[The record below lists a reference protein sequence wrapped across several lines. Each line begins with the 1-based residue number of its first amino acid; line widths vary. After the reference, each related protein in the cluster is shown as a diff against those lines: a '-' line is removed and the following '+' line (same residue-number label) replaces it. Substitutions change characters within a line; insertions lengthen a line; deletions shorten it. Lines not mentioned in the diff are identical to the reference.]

1 MGQTKHG
8 KFYRKLKG
16 ARFNS
21 AYKKYYKG
29 SKMNADFD
37 WMFYEETCEKRG
49 KKKYTHVDTILTVY
63 RNLPLPITNT
73 LSNTHNNTIPQVDYY
88 KTNLSTSYCA
98 D

>member
-1 MGQTKHG
+1 MLILIECFTK
-8 KFYRKLKG
+8 KLVKNG
-16 ARFNS
+16 VR
-21 AYKKYYKG
+21 
-29 SKMNADFD
+29 
-37 WMFYEETCEKRG
+37 
-49 KKKYTHVDTILTVY
+49 KKYTHVDTILTVY